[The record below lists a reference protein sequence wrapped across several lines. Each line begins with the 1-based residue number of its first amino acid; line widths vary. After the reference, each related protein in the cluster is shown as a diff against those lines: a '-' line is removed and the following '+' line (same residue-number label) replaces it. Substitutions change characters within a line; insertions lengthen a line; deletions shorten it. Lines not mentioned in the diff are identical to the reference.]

1 MQIADKYMN
10 HLNKKYEK
18 KLKYEKKI
26 KTFVEKNIFKNFT
39 QKGRR
44 DTSR

>member
-1 MQIADKYMN
+1 MN

-26 KTFVEKNIFKNFT
+26 KTFVEKNIFKILPKKAEEILVDN
-39 QKGRR
+39 
-44 DTSR
+44 